1 MTTCPRCDST
11 KAEAV
16 AKSPVQ
22 GAWTVYSCPVC
33 FYTWRS
39 TEADKFTDPSKYEP
53 SFKVNQADIPNAIQ
67 VPTVPPRINR

>member
-11 KAEAV
+11 EAQMVAE
-16 AKSPVQ
+16 SPVK

-39 TEADKFTDPSKYEP
+39 TEDEKFTDPAKYEP
-53 SFKVNQADIPNAIQ
+53 AFKVRQEDIPNATV
-67 VPTVPPRINR
+67 VPAIAQRIK